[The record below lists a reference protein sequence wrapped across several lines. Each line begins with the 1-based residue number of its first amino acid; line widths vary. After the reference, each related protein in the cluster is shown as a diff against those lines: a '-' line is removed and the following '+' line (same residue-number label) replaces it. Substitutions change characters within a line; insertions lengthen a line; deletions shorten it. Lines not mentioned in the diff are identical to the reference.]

1 MISKPKKRKSKSKK
15 SNPSWIDKILGRKP
29 TSRDS
34 ITVSVN
40 DGDIIF
46 SGTKFVDLGKE
57 FYDIIENKLKDLKI
71 GFVPH
76 TGKGKRYVLNRTSV
90 VDSRERESDSDLE
103 HVRRLIRRERKTP

>member
-1 MISKPKKRKSKSKK
+1 MITKPKKRKVKSKK

-40 DGDIIF
+40 DGDIVL
-46 SGTKFVDLGKE
+46 SGSKFVELGKE

-71 GFVPH
+71 EFVPH
-76 TGKGKRYVLNRTSV
+76 TGKGKRYILNRTSV
-90 VDSRERESDSDLE
+90 FDSRESDSDLE